1 MKRKKENIIKS
12 WYKLCEPSKPL
23 WIGQILTFCGYTVL
37 LAIMT
42 ILAAKTI
49 NYMYEEN
56 WTMAFVYLG
65 LELASIIVRQLFYH
79 WEYVFYVRIVAQIKR
94 TVTNKIYN
102 KITNCEDS
110 SLKQMPKEKVLNIA
124 VNNLGSLSEF
134 PDVVALFVGYAV
146 LVAIALVSIFNAN
159 WLAGLIVVGLG
170 VANGFVYTHYNR
182 KMGRIMNERYE
193 TKDIMMTSFSKIVD
207 GKPVIEELKHKHTYE
222 AEITEKI
229 NNQAKSYG
237 KYYMT
242 YSTRENVYRLVWC
255 TIIYLISAFLLFKVS
270 KNTLEIT
277 SYLIVVPYLMTC
289 TEKLNTLFDKSLS
302 LENMRV
308 DVDRVNLILAL
319 KDKEINKYGDIN
331 IKADGYNLG
340 LINVS
345 YANPDKTSVHYG
357 NIKDIDLSFK
367 MKGVNIIKGERG
379 SGKRIIFNLLRRRIM
394 PDGGVVFLD
403 NLNLYDYNESTFK
416 NHIYYC
422 SSHPTFIKGTIKEN
436 LLLMEPNFD
445 KVRELA
451 EYTHIDKI
459 ITKYPFGYS
468 TQIGDIK
475 SSEHLFAIGLL
486 RAMLSNCKI
495 LMVYELPE
503 EVSQSFKNN
512 VRKILT
518 DPILNTKTLILFTHD
533 DRYDDSADIIYTIEK
548 GKVKSVKAKTI
559 KQETDTNKELP
570 IKKTTKPQNKK
581 IVSSTSK
588 IRETNKKISSTKEQS
603 SKETAQKKNL
613 SRNKAKTQSTNTAK
627 LSIKTNKTSKA
638 TKNKK

>member
-65 LELASIIVRQLFYH
+65 LELASIILRQLFYH
-79 WEYVFYVRIVAQIKR
+79 WEYVFYVKIVAQIKR

-124 VNNLGSLSEF
+124 VNNLSHLSEF
-134 PDVVALFVGYAV
+134 PDVIAIFVGYSV
-146 LVAIALVSIFNAN
+146 LVVIALVAIFNAN
-159 WLAGLIVVGLG
+159 WLAGLIVIGIG
-170 VANGFVYTHYNR
+170 ISNGFVYTHYNR
-182 KMGRIMNERYE
+182 KMGRYMNDRHE
-193 TKDIMMTSFSKIVD
+193 TKDILMTSFSKIVD
-207 GKPVIEELKHKHTYE
+207 GKPVIEELRQKKNYE
-222 AEITEKI
+222 QEITEKI
-229 NNQAKSYG
+229 NNQVAGYC

-242 YSTRENVYRLVWC
+242 YSKRENIYKLVWC
-255 TIIYLISAFLLFKVS
+255 TIIYLISAFLLFMVS
-270 KNTLEIT
+270 KSSLEIT
-277 SYLIVVPYLMTC
+277 TYLIVVPYLMTC
-289 TEKLNTLFDKSLS
+289 TEKLNSLFDKSLN

-319 KDKEINKYGDIN
+319 KDKEIKKYGDIN

-345 YANPDKTSVHYG
+345 YSNQDKSSVHYG
-357 NIKDIDLSFK
+357 KIKDIDLSFK
-367 MKGVNIIKGERG
+367 MQGVNIIKGERG
-379 SGKRIIFNLLRRRIM
+379 SGKRQIFNLLRRRIM
-394 PDGGVVFLD
+394 PDNGVVLLD

-445 KVRELA
+445 KVKELA
-451 EYTHIDKI
+451 TYTKIDKI
-459 ITKYPFGYS
+459 IAKYPFGYS
-468 TQIGDIK
+468 TQISDIK

-503 EVSQSFKNN
+503 EVSKTFKNN

-533 DRYDDSADIIYTIEK
+533 DRYDESADIIYTIEK

-559 KQETDTNKELP
+559 KQETVTNKKP
-570 IKKTTKPQNKK
+570 TAKKIIKTQKSTNAKTTK
-581 IVSSTSK
+581 
-588 IRETNKKISSTKEQS
+588 
-603 SKETAQKKNL
+603 
-613 SRNKAKTQSTNTAK
+613 NT
-627 LSIKTNKTSKA
+627 IKS

>member
-1 MKRKKENIIKS
+1 MKRKKENILKS

-65 LELASIIVRQLFYH
+65 LELLSIILRQLFYH

-94 TVTNKIYN
+94 TVTNKIYD

-124 VNNLGSLSEF
+124 VNNLGHLSEF
-134 PDVVALFVGYAV
+134 PDVVAIFVGYSV
-146 LVAIALVSIFNAN
+146 LVAIALVAIFNAN
-159 WLAGLIVVGLG
+159 WLAGLVVIGLG

-193 TKDIMMTSFSKIVD
+193 TKDIMMTSFAKIVD
-207 GKPVIEELKHKHTYE
+207 GKPVIEELKQKDTYGQ
-222 AEITEKI
+222 EITEKI

-237 KYYMT
+237 RYYMT

-270 KNTLEIT
+270 KNALEMT

-289 TEKLNTLFDKSLS
+289 TEKLNSLFDKSLN

-308 DVDRVNLILAL
+308 DVDRVNLILGL
-319 KDKEINKYGDIN
+319 KDKEIKKYGDIN

-345 YANPDKTSVHYG
+345 YNNPDKSSVNYG
-357 NIKDIDLSFK
+357 KLKEIDLSFK
-367 MKGVNIIKGERG
+367 MNGVNIIKGERG
-379 SGKRIIFNLLRRRIM
+379 SGKRLIFNLLRRRIM
-394 PDGGVVFLD
+394 PTDGVVLLD

-422 SSHPTFIKGTIKEN
+422 SSRPTFIKGTIREN
-436 LLLMEPNFD
+436 LCLMESDFE
-445 KVRELA
+445 KVKKLA
-451 EYTHIDKI
+451 EYTKIDKL

-468 TQIGDIK
+468 TQISDIK

-495 LMVYELPE
+495 LMVYELPD

-533 DRYDDSADIIYTIEK
+533 DRYDDSADIIYTIEN
-548 GKVKSVKAKTI
+548 GKTKSVKAKTVKEEINSI
-559 KQETDTNKELP
+559 KPTSKE
-570 IKKTTKPQNKK
+570 KTSNKK
-581 IVSSTSK
+581 VDTK
-588 IRETNKKISSTKEQS
+588 TPTKKI
-603 SKETAQKKNL
+603 
-613 SRNKAKTQSTNTAK
+613 NTAK
-627 LSIKTNKTSKA
+627 TTSESKVLNA
-638 TKNKK
+638 KKTKNTNNQ